1 MSSNVA
7 RGSYYY
13 TKSKKFL
20 EEEGY
25 HVEKLEK
32 LTGYFSN
39 GQMKW
44 SKNDCLFSDLMAFNE
59 EEFWLVQ
66 VKGGTG
72 ELKIKKATENYQSLR
87 TPSFIKKVIMVW
99 RPRVKVPELI
109 EIT

>member
-1 MSSNVA
+1 MSNVS

-20 EEEGY
+20 EAEGY

-32 LTGYFSN
+32 LISYFAKGKMN
-39 GQMKW
+39 W
-44 SKNDCLFSDLMAFNE
+44 SKTDCLFSDLMAFNE
-59 EEFWLVQ
+59 EEFMLVQ
-66 VKGGTG
+66 VKGGIC

-87 TPSFIKKVIMVW
+87 TPNFIKKVIMVW

-109 EIT
+109 EIDA